1 MSVDNLTIAA
11 HAAHVSVMKYDFA
24 TLSADDFEDLSRDLV
39 GAELGIRFEAFTAG
53 TDGGIDGLHAS
64 ADGSIILQ
72 AKHFYRSGF
81 SKLKSKMKEERRSI
95 DGLKPKR
102 YVLSTSVALTPANK
116 RALAE
121 IIGPS
126 LLSTGDIFGADDL
139 NALLRGQP
147 EIVKAHQKLWGQ
159 STPVLEEVLSAVVR
173 KAMASE
179 SLPPALARL
188 LSPAP
193 ADMSIKPDPVERDVI
208 FIIKASP
215 NDDEFTLWLA
225 PKLEAEGYQVF
236 ADILTLQPGDRW
248 RREINAALRHRAA
261 KVLLLCRD
269 SSLANDNVQDDLD
282 IAIELGKELGD
293 QRFII
298 PLRMETFRRIKG
310 LGDTV
315 AVDFVKGWGDGL
327 DKLLDTLQ
335 RQKVPRKSDHALINP
350 SWEMFRRRGAIEL
363 VDEPERLMS
372 NWLRIAEAPDVI
384 RYFESSGAIDKNRL
398 QRAVDNFGHPCAL
411 VGGNG
416 FLAFGDQPEIE
427 MAFEP
432 AGRFKVKHEI
442 PLDEF
447 VANGFAML
455 RVDRQT
461 ASNLVIAMMKR
472 AWFNYCKRNGFIEH
486 IYSNSVGFHAS
497 ADQAPTGKKIPWGNQ
512 GEKKRSSMLRNSA
525 KGHIWQFGVTA
536 IPTFWPF
543 WHFKL
548 KSRVLFAEDNQT
560 PAGVPI
566 NDSKKLHRLR
576 RSICKGWRNKQWY
589 GRMLA
594 FLELLSGE
602 SAFIRLPLSETTEI
616 VIEASPMLF
625 SSPVSTVLPNLL
637 DEDDEETDASTLG
650 RPDNDEE
657 GGE

>member
-1 MSVDNLTIAA
+1 
-11 HAAHVSVMKYDFA
+11 MKYDFS
-24 TLSADDFEDLSRDLV
+24 TLSADEFEDLSRDLV
-39 GAELGIRFEAFTAG
+39 GADLAIRFEAFTVG
-53 TDGGIDGLHAS
+53 TDSGIDGRHAV
-64 ADGSIILQ
+64 ADGSIVLQ
-72 AKHFYRSGF
+72 AKHYFRSGF
-81 SKLKSKMKEERRSI
+81 SKLKSKMKEERHSI
-95 DGLKPKR
+95 DELNPKR
-102 YVLSTSVALTPANK
+102 YVLATSVALTPANK
-116 RALAE
+116 DALAE
-121 IIGPS
+121 LIGPS

-139 NALLRGQP
+139 NALLRAYP
-147 EIVKAHQKLWGQ
+147 EIEKAHQKLWGQ
-159 STPVLEEVLSAVVR
+159 NTSVLEEVLSSVVR

-179 SLPPALARL
+179 TIPPALSRL
-188 LSPAP
+188 MPPPATGNSTV
-193 ADMSIKPDPVERDVI
+193 AKPVERDVV

-215 NDDEFTLWLA
+215 IDDEFTLWLA

-236 ADILTLQPGDRW
+236 ADVLTLQPGDRW

-269 SSLANDNVQDDLD
+269 STLADENVQDDLD
-282 IAIELGKELGD
+282 IALELAKDLGD
-293 QRFII
+293 QRFVV
-298 PLRMETFRRIKG
+298 PLRMETFRKVKG

-327 DKLLDTLQ
+327 NKLLDTLQ
-335 RQKVPRKSDHALINP
+335 RQKVPRNCDNASINP
-350 SWEMFRRRGAIEL
+350 NWEMFRRRGAIEIT
-363 VDEPERLMS
+363 DEPERLTS
-372 NWLRIAEAPDVI
+372 NWLRIVETPDVI

-398 QRAVDNFGHPCAL
+398 QRALDGFGHPCAL

-416 FLAFGDQPEIE
+416 FLAFGHQPEIE
-427 MAFEP
+427 MAFES
-432 AGRFKVKHEI
+432 AGRFKIKHEI

-447 VANGFAML
+447 VAKGFAKL

-486 IYSNSVGFHAS
+486 TYSNSVGFHAS
-497 ADQAPTGKKIPWGNQ
+497 AEHAPTGKKIPWGNQ
-512 GEKKRSSMLRNSA
+512 GEKRRSSMLRNSA

-560 PAGVPI
+560 PAGVAIDDP
-566 NDSKKLHRLR
+566 KKLHRLR
-576 RSICKGWRNKQWY
+576 RSVCKGWRNKQWY

-616 VIEASPMLF
+616 VIEATPMLF
-625 SSPVSTVLPNLL
+625 SSPVSTVLPNLV